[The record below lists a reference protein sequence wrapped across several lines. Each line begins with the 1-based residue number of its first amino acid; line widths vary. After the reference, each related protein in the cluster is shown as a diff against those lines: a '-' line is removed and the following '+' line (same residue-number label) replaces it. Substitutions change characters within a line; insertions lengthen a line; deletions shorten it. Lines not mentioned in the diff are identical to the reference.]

1 MRREHSLTLK
11 EEEQYSGIL
20 CLFGWLAFVCFCFV
34 LLFEARFLKVQ
45 VGLKF
50 LILLPLR
57 PSCWN
62 SRVILPHPAGTVK
75 CLQLFSGQWLRHPM
89 TDRIP
94 EFSAG
99 DGVGTQASIL
109 CGELAVLC
117 WPAWAHTLHP
127 LSP

>member
-1 MRREHSLTLK
+1 M
-11 EEEQYSGIL
+11 YSGIL
-20 CLFGWLAFVCFCFV
+20 CLFDWLAFVCFCFV

-62 SRVILPHPAGTVK
+62 SRVILPHPAGTVDSK
-75 CLQLFSGQWLRHPM
+75 EVPATVLWPM

-99 DGVGTQASIL
+99 GGVGTQASIL